1 MNLLKTPHQLLLEEA
16 GAIPASP
23 GLLHTPKQMLMHEAG
38 VTPKFAAGGQV
49 LKTPEDMIAEII
61 AANQVP
67 ERFAEGG
74 RAEAMSPELA
84 RALSL
89 IYEQQMNSGELPPE
103 PTFQAQPKTLT
114 SRTRDQ
120 FAKFLG
126 EKPADRLFGT
136 GEEGQRSEYLPLQI
150 LNPVSATT
158 EAIDAVPEMI
168 RQFRQGDTLG
178 AGLTAG
184 VTGLSALPFVKPAKN
199 IIKKIKNK

>member
-23 GLLHTPKQMLMHEAG
+23 GLLHTPKQMLMQEAG
-38 VTPKFAAGGQV
+38 VTPRFADGGQV
-49 LKTPEDMIAEII
+49 LKTPEDMIAEMI
-61 AANQVP
+61 AANQEP
-67 ERFAEGG
+67 QRFAQGG
-74 RAEAMSPELA
+74 SAEAMSPELA

-136 GEEGQRSEYLPLQI
+136 GSEGQQSEYLPLQI

-158 EAIDAVPEMI
+158 EAIDAVPEMM

-178 AGLTAG
+178 ASLTAG

>member
-16 GAIPASP
+16 GAVPASP
-23 GLLHTPKQMLMHEAG
+23 GLLNTPKQMLMQEAG
-38 VTPKFAAGGQV
+38 VTPNFAAGGHISSN
-49 LKTPEDMIAEII
+49 DMLAEII

-67 ERFAEGG
+67 QRFAEGG
-74 RAEAMSPELA
+74 RSEATSPELA

-89 IYEQQMNSGELPPE
+89 IYEQQMNSGEMPPE
-103 PTFQAQPKTLT
+103 PTFQAQPRTLT

-136 GEEGQRSEYLPLQI
+136 GEEGQRLEYLPLQI

-178 AGLTAG
+178 GSLTAG

>member
-1 MNLLKTPHQLLLEEA
+1 MQ
-16 GAIPASP
+16 
-23 GLLHTPKQMLMHEAG
+23 EAG
-38 VTPKFAAGGQV
+38 VTPKFAEGGHISV
-49 LKTPEDMIAEII
+49 NDMIAAIM
-61 AANQVP
+61 AQGQTP
-67 ERFAEGG
+67 QKFAQGG
-74 RAEAMSPELA
+74 QPEAMSPELT
-84 RALSL
+84 RVLNR

-120 FAKFLG
+120 FAKILG
-126 EKPADRLFGT
+126 ERPADRLFGT
-136 GEEGQRSEYLPLQI
+136 GTEGQQTEYLPLQI

-158 EAIDAVPEMI
+158 EAIDAVPEMM

-178 AGLTAG
+178 AGITAG

>member
-16 GAIPASP
+16 GATPASP

-38 VTPKFAAGGQV
+38 MTPKFAAGGRV
-49 LKTPEDMIAEII
+49 SVNDMLAQII

-67 ERFAEGG
+67 QRFADGG
-74 RAEAMSPELA
+74 QPEAMSPELA
-84 RALSL
+84 RVLNR

-120 FAKFLG
+120 FARFLG

-136 GEEGQRSEYLPLQI
+136 GVEGQRPEYLPLQL

-158 EAIDAVPEMI
+158 EAIDAVPEMM

>member
-1 MNLLKTPHQLLLEEA
+1 MNLLKTPHQILLEEA
-16 GAIPASP
+16 GATPSSP
-23 GLLHTPKQMLMHEAG
+23 GLLHTPKQMLMQEAG
-38 VTPKFAAGGQV
+38 VMPKFADGGQV

-67 ERFAEGG
+67 QRFAEGG
-74 RAEAMSPELA
+74 RAETISPELA

-89 IYEQQMNSGELPPE
+89 IYEQQMQAE

-120 FAKFLG
+120 FAKLIG

-136 GEEGQRSEYLPLQI
+136 GSEGQQTEYLPLQI

-158 EAIDAVPEMI
+158 EAIDAVPEMM

-178 AGLTAG
+178 AGITAG

>member
-16 GAIPASP
+16 GATPASP
-23 GLLHTPKQMLMHEAG
+23 GLLHTPHQMLMQEAG
-38 VTPKFAAGGQV
+38 VTPKFAEGGHISV
-49 LKTPEDMIAEII
+49 NDMLAEII

-67 ERFAEGG
+67 QRFAEGG
-74 RAEAMSPELA
+74 QAEAMSPELA

-89 IYEQQMNSGELPPE
+89 IYNQQMQAE

-120 FAKFLG
+120 FAKLIG

-136 GEEGQRSEYLPLQI
+136 GSEGQQTEYLPLQI

-158 EAIDAVPEMI
+158 EAIDAVPEMM

-178 AGLTAG
+178 AGITAG